1 LKSYSISLFNGF
13 SILMREEFNK
23 RSKIEIYEKVLLG
36 ELKND

>member
-1 LKSYSISLFNGF
+1 
-13 SILMREEFNK
+13 MREEFNK